1 VSVLRAKTTVKHLGK
16 LDKLHKQIR
25 NPGAFSPQLSG
36 FFAPPV
42 CTPFSIVVAFA
53 FAAGAWFG

>member
-1 VSVLRAKTTVKHLGK
+1 LGK